1 MIFIEKNNTY
11 KKFYFICQLCNF
23 LPSTYCGPILRSHE
37 IIKQLQRNNK
47 FKLENLINGVKKIIL
62 GLFLKLCLADNLAKS
77 VDYIY
82 NQDHT
87 TFSSWDVLT
96 ASFSYGFQI
105 YFDFA
110 GYSLIAIGSALLIGL
125 KFPEN
130 FNFPY
135 LSKNPREFWM
145 NWHITLSSWIR
156 DYIYLPLLK
165 IKSKHS
171 STKGLSFNNK
181 IKQKKYYWYVYS
193 LLATWLIMG
202 LWHGAHWSFVTWGI
216 YHAILILVWRIIHK
230 LYSTNNNIFYDF
242 FLILFFLILIM
253 IS

>member
-1 MIFIEKNNTY
+1 M
-11 KKFYFICQLCNF
+11 
-23 LPSTYCGPILRSHE
+23 
-37 IIKQLQRNNK
+37 
-47 FKLENLINGVKKIIL
+47 
-62 GLFLKLCLADNLAKS
+62 
-77 VDYIY
+77 
-82 NQDHT
+82 
-87 TFSSWDVLT
+87 
-96 ASFSYGFQI
+96 
-105 YFDFA
+105 
-110 GYSLIAIGSALLIGL
+110 IAIGSALLIGL

-202 LWHGAHWSFVTWGI
+202 LWLGAHWSFVIWGVTMQ
-216 YHAILILVWRIIHK
+216 Y
-230 LYSTNNNIFYDF
+230 
-242 FLILFFLILIM
+242 
-253 IS
+253 

>member
-1 MIFIEKNNTY
+1 M
-11 KKFYFICQLCNF
+11 
-23 LPSTYCGPILRSHE
+23 
-37 IIKQLQRNNK
+37 
-47 FKLENLINGVKKIIL
+47 
-62 GLFLKLCLADNLAKS
+62 
-77 VDYIY
+77 
-82 NQDHT
+82 
-87 TFSSWDVLT
+87 
-96 ASFSYGFQI
+96 
-105 YFDFA
+105 
-110 GYSLIAIGSALLIGL
+110 IAIGSALLIGL

-193 LLATWLIMG
+193 LL
-202 LWHGAHWSFVTWGI
+202 
-216 YHAILILVWRIIHK
+216 K
-230 LYSTNNNIFYDF
+230 LKK
-242 FLILFFLILIM
+242 
-253 IS
+253 